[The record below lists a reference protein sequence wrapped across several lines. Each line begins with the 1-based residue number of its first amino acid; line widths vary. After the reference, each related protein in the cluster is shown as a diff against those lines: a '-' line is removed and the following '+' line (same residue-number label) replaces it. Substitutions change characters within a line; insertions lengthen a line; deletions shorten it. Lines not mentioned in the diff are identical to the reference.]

1 MDFKYIEQLLERYW
15 QCETSLEEEA
25 QLRTFFTEEDVPEHL
40 SRYSDLFVYDA
51 SNIRL
56 SNISLAYRVPAHWC
70 KKISLSGAR
79 LQFNVENVAT
89 FAFDS
94 KANYDLGGKVK
105 PNYVWGLYLNF

>member
-1 MDFKYIEQLLERYW
+1 MYKRQ
-15 QCETSLEEEA
+15 
-25 QLRTFFTEEDVPEHL
+25 
-40 SRYSDLFVYDA
+40 VYDA

>member
-1 MDFKYIEQLLERYW
+1 MTQGSTR
-15 QCETSLEEEA
+15 TVRREA
-25 QLRTFFTEEDVPEHL
+25 CNPPWYTRLWATTVRAEL
-40 SRYSDLFVYDA
+40 YRYSDLFVYDA

>member
-1 MDFKYIEQLLERYW
+1 MIRRHYLHDDRH
-15 QCETSLEEEA
+15 
-25 QLRTFFTEEDVPEHL
+25 RGDDNHH
-40 SRYSDLFVYDA
+40 RHDNDA

-105 PNYVWGLYLNF
+105 KKHVWGLYLNF

>member
-1 MDFKYIEQLLERYW
+1 MQDRTGLTVFLVRVVFVLF
-15 QCETSLEEEA
+15 ETRRFCKVARFVFPDL
-25 QLRTFFTEEDVPEHL
+25 
-40 SRYSDLFVYDA
+40 YSDLFVYDA